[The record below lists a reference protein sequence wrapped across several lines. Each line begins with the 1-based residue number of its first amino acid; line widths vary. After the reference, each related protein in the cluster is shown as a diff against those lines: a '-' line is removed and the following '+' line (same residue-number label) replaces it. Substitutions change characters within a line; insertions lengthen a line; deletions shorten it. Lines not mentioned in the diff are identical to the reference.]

1 MKQDKTEMVAQQD
14 GDHQLMIIQNEEGDS
29 GTPVLEYGFKVVF
42 PNAQQLAEAG
52 FEKVARIPAIF
63 DSGAGYARLP
73 SQFLI
78 DRALGVWDPKWR
90 GARLNPQPPTR
101 ISMKDFAYL
110 LCNSLEWA
118 EGRGINLMTAD
129 YTTVL
134 IGRYQEEMLK
144 GIWSSRGEPLSAETV
159 NARVQTALDFQL
171 WCADKKHREPFLV
184 PTVTRTYVAGS
195 YKNSKSHETKTVES
209 RKGKVKVNKRTLA
222 FPTNEEVKAWRK
234 RIYDQPVVG
243 ATEGVMVD
251 HVLNTGIR
259 REELACWRLDTLP
272 LDPKDWKI
280 INPDQP
286 EEVQQVIVQIKL
298 GTKGREY
305 YLDECDDKVGPQ
317 GEIHVPLW
325 LAKQIHEY
333 RNKDRPLALKRAT
346 KGIRDPAKAKRILNQ
361 SVHLYINPKTG
372 KRYNGPQIYEFWT
385 KVEGPSHWS
394 PHLGRDWWA
403 CQYLWQKMQ
412 EHAALIKQVG
422 GIANPDA
429 DHPLVRALKD
439 TIQTVIQLEI
449 QPQLRH
455 ASSQTTEIYLQWLFN
470 KLRVPLDLTR
480 KWQEED
486 ETAEGSKP

>member
-1 MKQDKTEMVAQQD
+1 MKQDETEMVAQQD
-14 GDHQLMIIQNEEGDS
+14 GGSQPIAIQKEEGHS
-29 GTPVLEYGFKVVF
+29 VITVHEYGFKVVL
-42 PNAQQLAEAG
+42 PDVQQLADAG
-52 FEKVARIPAIF
+52 FEKVARVPAIF

-101 ISMKDFAYL
+101 KSMKNYAYW

-118 EGRGINLMTAD
+118 EVRGIELMTAD

-144 GIWSSRGEPLSAETV
+144 GIWSSHGKPLLGETV
-159 NARVQTALDFQL
+159 NAYVQTALDFQQ

-195 YKNSKSHETKTVES
+195 HNNSKSHETKTVES
-209 RKGKVKVNKRTLA
+209 RKGKVKVNKRTLS
-222 FPTNEEVKAWRK
+222 FPTDEEIKAWRQ

-243 ATEGVMVD
+243 ATEGLMVD
-251 HVLNTGIR
+251 HILNTGIR
-259 REELACWRLDTLP
+259 REELACWRLETLP
-272 LDPKDWKI
+272 LDPKDWQI

-286 EEVQQVIVQIKL
+286 EEVQQVIVQISL
-298 GTKGREY
+298 GVKGREFY
-305 YLDECDDKVGPQ
+305 IDECDDKVGPQ
-317 GEIHVPLW
+317 GNIHVPLW
-325 LAKQIHEY
+325 FAKKIHEY
-333 RNKDRPLALKRAT
+333 CKKDRPLALKQAT
-346 KGIRDPAKAKRILNQ
+346 KGIRDPAKARRILNQ
-361 SVHLYINPKTG
+361 SIHLYINPKTG
-372 KRYNGPQIYEFWT
+372 MRYSGEQIYEFWT

-394 PHLGRDWWA
+394 PHLGRDWWT

-412 EHAALIKQVG
+412 EHTALIKQVG

-470 KLRVPLDLTR
+470 KLRMPLNLTR

-486 ETAEGSKP
+486 ETAEGRKP